1 MPIRV
6 TASMY
11 DFNLSA
17 FFGHIFSG
25 AAVVGSLVNVFPAV
39 AASVALV
46 WYLIQVYESK
56 WMQTRLST
64 RRLRQIA
71 RLKVEIARLEALELV
86 AHPANRIDILPAKIA
101 AAELLEEARAEAKQ
115 VLADAVKESDRIKT
129 AATAIKTAEAKS

>member
-1 MPIRV
+1 
-6 TASMY
+6 MY
-11 DFNLSA
+11 DFNFAA
-17 FFGHIFSG
+17 FFGHAISG
-25 AAVVGSLVNVFPAV
+25 AAIIGALVNVFPAV
-39 AASVALV
+39 AATAALI

-86 AHPANRIDILPAKIA
+86 AHPANRIDILPARIA

-115 VLADAVKESDRIKT
+115 VLADALKESERIK
-129 AATAIKTAEAKS
+129 AAAAALKTAETKP